1 MAEEKKDMTRE
12 ELETMHK
19 GRMEAEEETKKIIES
34 AMPEEQEAVKELMK
48 RLTDELMGLNQENRM
63 LRKEIKQA
71 VRRRTPKGL
80 DDVTLGRYSI
90 AIFTQPM
97 VDDAK
102 PRMHTS
108 DNVKGALVTNTL
120 RRVMKDPD
128 NKVLAFFVLQEM
140 AGKKDGYQRM
150 ELNSECVWHL
160 FQELD
165 DSLKK
170 NDPDQEIKTGDDH
183 LDGGDEDGVGCA
195 EAATTK

>member
-1 MAEEKKDMTRE
+1 MSEEKKSMTKE
-12 ELETMHK
+12 ELKEMHM
-19 GRMEAEEETKKIIES
+19 GRMEAERETEKIIES
-34 AMPEEQEAVKELMK
+34 AIPEDKEMVKELMK

-71 VRRRTPKGL
+71 VRRKTPKGM
-80 DDVTLGRYSI
+80 DDVTMGRYSI
-90 AIFTQPM
+90 ALFTQPL
-97 VDDAK
+97 VDDAR

-108 DNVKGALVTNTL
+108 DNVKGALVVNTM

-128 NKVLAFFVLQEM
+128 NKLLGFFVLQEM

-150 ELNSECVWHL
+150 ELNSECVWKL

-170 NDPDQEIKTGDDH
+170 NDPGQEIKTGDDYAE
-183 LDGGDEDGVGCA
+183 GGDEDGVGCKPKDN
-195 EAATTK
+195 EH